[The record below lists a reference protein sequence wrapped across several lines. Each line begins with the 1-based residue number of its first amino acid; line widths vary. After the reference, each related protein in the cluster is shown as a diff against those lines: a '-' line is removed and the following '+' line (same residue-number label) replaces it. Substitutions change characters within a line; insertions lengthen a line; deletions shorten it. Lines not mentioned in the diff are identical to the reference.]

1 MQILCHAGKEEV
13 FIFLQR
19 FRRYMSSFSVGT
31 VRVSVTPVTGIC
43 NAGYEAASYD
53 RRSFGDGTPDHTQ

>member
-1 MQILCHAGKEEV
+1 
-13 FIFLQR
+13 
-19 FRRYMSSFSVGT
+19 MSSFSVGT